1 MDISIYFEPI
11 QLKGYHYADK
21 ARRKLIGDVVKAY
34 IQPNDFP
41 SLDNAE
47 LAIIGVSED
56 RNSFFNSG
64 CGLAPD
70 AIRKEFYKLFQ
81 GNFKLN
87 LVDLGN
93 VLRGHTIEDTYF
105 ALTTILVELL
115 ERNIVPIILGGSQDL
130 TFAQYKAYEKLGRI
144 INIACVDPQFDLG
157 TSGDKIGS
165 RSYMSHIILQQ
176 PNYLFNYTNIG
187 FQTYFVD
194 QQAITLM
201 KNLYFDT
208 YRLGMVRANMEE
220 VEPMVRN
227 ADMISVDIG
236 AIRASDAPGN
246 ANASPNGFY
255 GEEICQV
262 IRYAGLSD
270 KLTSLGLYEINPRL
284 DRQSQT
290 AELAGQIIW
299 YFLEGFYNRKGDFP
313 PNKNK
318 KELVKYTVTLKDFKD
333 EVIFYRSNKSERWWM
348 EVPIRSKHRERY
360 ERHHLVPCSYEDY
373 QTACQN
379 SLPDR
384 WWQTYQK
391 LM

>member
-1 MDISIYFEPI
+1 MDISIYFEPVK
-11 QLKGYHYADK
+11 LKGYHHSGHS
-21 ARRKLIGDVVKAY
+21 RRKMMGDVVTAFT
-34 IQPNDFP
+34 QPNDFP
-41 SLDNAE
+41 SLDDAD
-47 LAIIGVSED
+47 LAIIGVGEE
-56 RNSFFNSG
+56 RNAVFNKG
-64 CGLAPD
+64 CGLAPE
-70 AIRKEFYKLFQ
+70 AIRKELYKLLQ
-81 GNFKLN
+81 GNFTLK

-93 VLRGHTIEDTYF
+93 IMVGHTISDTYF
-105 ALTTILVELL
+105 ALTTVIAELL
-115 ERNIVPIILGGSQDL
+115 DRNIVPIILGGSQDL

-144 INIACVDPQFDLG
+144 INIAGVDSQFDLG
-157 TSGDKIGS
+157 TSDEILTS

-176 PNYLFNYTNIG
+176 PNYLFNYTNLG

-236 AIRASDAPGN
+236 SIRASDAPGN
-246 ANASPNGFY
+246 AHASPNGFY
-255 GEEICQV
+255 GEEICQ
-262 IRYAGLSD
+262 IMRYAGLSD
-270 KLTSLGLYEINPRL
+270 KLTSLGIYEINPRL

-290 AELAGQIIW
+290 AQLSAQMIW
-299 YFLEGFYNRKGDFP
+299 YFIDGYYSRKGDFP
-313 PNKNK
+313 PDKKND
-318 KELVKYTVTLKDFKD
+318 LVKYTVTMKDFKD
-333 EVIFYRSNKSERWWM
+333 EVIFYQSRKSERWWM

-360 ERHHLVPCSYEDY
+360 ERHHLVPCSYPDY
-373 QTACQN
+373 EIACQN
-379 SLPDR
+379 ALPDR

>member
-11 QLKGYHYADK
+11 QLKGYHFTGK
-21 ARRKLIGDVVKAY
+21 TRRKLMGDVVKAY

-41 SLDNAE
+41 SFEQAD
-47 LAIIGVSED
+47 LAIIGVGED
-56 RNSFFNSG
+56 RNAFFNNG

-70 AIRKEFYKLFQ
+70 LIRRELYKLFQ

-93 VLRGHTIEDTYF
+93 LMRGHTIEDTYF
-105 ALTTILVELL
+105 ALTSVLVELL

-130 TFAQYKAYEKLGRI
+130 TFATYKAYEKIGRI
-144 INIACVDPQFDLG
+144 INIAVADPQFDLG
-157 TSGDKIGS
+157 HSGEKLDA

-187 FQTYFVD
+187 FQTYYVD

-208 YRLGMVRANMEE
+208 YRLGMVRAGMEE
-220 VEPMVRN
+220 VEPMIRN
-227 ADMISVDIG
+227 ADMFSVDIS

-246 ANASPNGFY
+246 GNACPNGFY
-255 GEEICQV
+255 GEEICQ
-262 IRYAGLSD
+262 IMRYAGLSD
-270 KLTSLGLYEINPRL
+270 KLSSIGLYEINPRL

-290 AELAGQIIW
+290 AQLAGQMIW
-299 YFLEGFYNRKGDFP
+299 YFIDGFYSRKGDFP
-313 PNKNK
+313 PDK
-318 KELVKYTVTLKDFKD
+318 KKDMVKYTVTLKDFKD

-360 ERHHLVPCSYEDY
+360 ERHHLVPCSYQDY

-379 SLPDR
+379 TLPDR

>member
-1 MDISIYFEPI
+1 MDISIYFDPI
-11 QLKGYHYADK
+11 QLKGYHYAEK
-21 ARRKLIGDVVKAY
+21 TRRKLIGDVIKAY
-34 IQPNDFP
+34 IEPNNFP
-41 SLDNAE
+41 SLEEAD
-47 LAIIGVSED
+47 LAIIGVGED
-56 RNSFFNSG
+56 RNSLFNNG

-70 AIRKEFYKLFQ
+70 SIRRELYKLFQ
-81 GNFKLN
+81 GNFNLK

-93 VLRGHTIEDTYF
+93 VIQGNTIEDTYF
-105 ALTTILVELL
+105 ALTAILVELL
-115 ERNIVPIILGGSQDL
+115 ERNILPVILGGSQDL
-130 TFAQYKAYEKLGRI
+130 TFANYKAYEKLGRI
-144 INIACVDPQFDLG
+144 INIAAVDSQFDLG
-157 TSGDKIGS
+157 HSGEKLDA
-165 RSYMSHIILQQ
+165 RSFMSHIILQQ

-208 YRLGMVRANMEE
+208 YRLGMVRSNMEE

-227 ADMISVDIG
+227 ADMLSVDIG
-236 AIRASDAPGN
+236 SVRASDAPGN
-246 ANASPNGFY
+246 GNASPNGFY
-255 GEEICQV
+255 GEEICQ
-262 IRYAGLSD
+262 IMRYAGLSD

-290 AELAGQIIW
+290 AQLAAQMIW
-299 YFLEGFYNRKGDFP
+299 YFIDGYYSRKGDFSP
-313 PNKNK
+313 DK
-318 KELVKYTVTLKDFKD
+318 KKDLVKYTVTMKDFKD
-333 EVIFYRSNKSERWWM
+333 EVIFFRSNKSERWWM
-348 EVPIRSKHRERY
+348 EVPIRSKHRKRY

-379 SLPDR
+379 FLPDR

>member
-1 MDISIYFEPI
+1 MDISIYFETI

-21 ARRKLIGDVVKAY
+21 TRRKLIGDVIKAY
-34 IQPNDFP
+34 LEPHDFP
-41 SLDNAE
+41 SLDEADI
-47 LAIIGVSED
+47 AIVGVGED
-56 RNSFFNSG
+56 RNALYNNG

-70 AIRKEFYKLFQ
+70 SIRKEFYKLFQ
-81 GNFKLN
+81 GNFKLK

-93 VLRGHTIEDTYF
+93 VIRGHSVEDTYF
-105 ALTTILVELL
+105 ALTAVLVELI
-115 ERNIVPIILGGSQDL
+115 ERNILPIILGGSQDL
-130 TFAQYKAYEKLGRI
+130 TFSTYKAYEKLGRI
-144 INIACVDPQFDLG
+144 INIAAVDPQFDLG
-157 TSGDKIGS
+157 HSGEKLDS

-194 QQAITLM
+194 QQAISLM

-227 ADMISVDIG
+227 ADMLSVDIG
-236 AIRASDAPGN
+236 SVRASDAPGN
-246 ANASPNGFY
+246 GNASPNGFY
-255 GEEICQV
+255 GEEICQ
-262 IRYAGLSD
+262 IMRYAGLSD
-270 KLTSLGLYEINPRL
+270 KLTSVGLFEINPRL
-284 DRQSQT
+284 DRQAQT
-290 AELAGQIIW
+290 AQLAGQMIW
-299 YFLEGFYNRKGDFP
+299 YFIDGFYSRKGDFSP
-313 PNKNK
+313 DK
-318 KELVKYTVTLKDFKD
+318 KKDLVKYTVTMKDFKD

-379 SLPDR
+379 TLPDR

>member
-1 MDISIYFEPI
+1 MDISIYFETI
-11 QLKGYHYADK
+11 QLKGYNYADK
-21 ARRKLIGDVVKAY
+21 TRRKLFGDVIKAY
-34 IQPNDFP
+34 LEPSDFP
-41 SLDNAE
+41 SLDDADI
-47 LAIIGVSED
+47 AIIGVGED
-56 RNSFFNSG
+56 RNSLFNNG

-70 AIRKEFYKLFQ
+70 SIRRELYKLFQ
-81 GNFKLN
+81 GNFKLK

-93 VLRGHTIEDTYF
+93 VIRGHTVEDTYF
-105 ALTTILVELL
+105 ALTAILVELL
-115 ERNIVPIILGGSQDL
+115 ERNILPVILGGGQDL
-130 TFAQYKAYEKLGRI
+130 TFSTYKAYEKLGRI
-144 INIACVDPQFDLG
+144 INIAAVDPQFDLG
-157 TSGDKIGS
+157 HSGEKLDS
-165 RSYMSHIILQQ
+165 RSYMSNIILQQ

-194 QQAITLM
+194 QQAISLM

-208 YRLGMVRANMEE
+208 YRLWMVRANMEE

-227 ADMISVDIG
+227 ADMLSVDIG
-236 AIRASDAPGN
+236 AVRASDAPGN
-246 ANASPNGFY
+246 GNASPNGFY
-255 GEEICQV
+255 GEEICQ
-262 IRYAGLSD
+262 IMRYAGLSD

-290 AELAGQIIW
+290 AQLAGQMIW
-299 YFLEGFYNRKGDFP
+299 YFIDGFYSRKGDFSP
-313 PNKNK
+313 DK
-318 KELVKYTVTLKDFKD
+318 KKDLVKYTVTMKDFKD

-379 SLPDR
+379 ALPDR

>member
-1 MDISIYFEPI
+1 M
-11 QLKGYHYADK
+11 
-21 ARRKLIGDVVKAY
+21 
-34 IQPNDFP
+34 
-41 SLDNAE
+41 
-47 LAIIGVSED
+47 
-56 RNSFFNSG
+56 
-64 CGLAPD
+64 
-70 AIRKEFYKLFQ
+70 
-81 GNFKLN
+81 
-87 LVDLGN
+87 
-93 VLRGHTIEDTYF
+93 RGHTIDDTYF

-115 ERNIVPIILGGSQDL
+115 ERNIVPVILGGSQDL
-130 TFAQYKAYEKLGRI
+130 TFATYKAYEKLGRI
-144 INIACVDPQFDLG
+144 INIAAVDPQFDLG
-157 TSGDKIGS
+157 HPGEKLDA

-194 QQAITLM
+194 QQSITLM

-236 AIRASDAPGN
+236 AVRASDAPGN
-246 ANASPNGFY
+246 GNASPNGFY
-255 GEEICQV
+255 GEEICQ
-262 IRYAGLSD
+262 IMRYAGLSD

-290 AELAGQIIW
+290 AQLAGQMIW
-299 YFLEGFYNRKGDFP
+299 YFIDGFYSRKGDFP
-313 PNKNK
+313 PDKK

-333 EVIFYRSNKSERWWM
+333 EVVFYRSNKSERWWM

-360 ERHHLVPCSYEDY
+360 ERHHLVPCSYQDY

-379 SLPDR
+379 TLPDR

>member
-1 MDISIYFEPI
+1 MDISIYFETI

-21 ARRKLIGDVVKAY
+21 TRRKLIGDVIKAY
-34 IQPNDFP
+34 LEPHDFP
-41 SLDNAE
+41 SLEEVD
-47 LAIIGVSED
+47 LAIIGVGED
-56 RNSFFNSG
+56 RNALLNNG

-70 AIRKEFYKLFQ
+70 SIRREFYKLFQ
-81 GNFKLN
+81 GNFKLK

-93 VLRGHTIEDTYF
+93 VIRGHTIEDTYF
-105 ALTTILVELL
+105 ALTAILVELM
-115 ERNIVPIILGGSQDL
+115 ERNILPIVLGGSQDL
-130 TFAQYKAYEKLGRI
+130 TFSTYKAYEKRGRI
-144 INIACVDPQFDLG
+144 INIAAVDPQFDLG
-157 TSGDKIGS
+157 HSGEKLDS

-194 QQAITLM
+194 QQAISLM

-227 ADMISVDIG
+227 ADMLSVDIG
-236 AIRASDAPGN
+236 AVRASDAPGN
-246 ANASPNGFY
+246 GNASPNGFY
-255 GEEICQV
+255 GEEICQ
-262 IRYAGLSD
+262 IMRYAGLSD
-270 KLTSLGLYEINPRL
+270 KLTSIGLYEINPRL
-284 DRQSQT
+284 DRQALT
-290 AELAGQIIW
+290 AQLAGQMIW
-299 YFLEGFYNRKGDFP
+299 YFIDGFYSRKGDFSP
-313 PNKNK
+313 DK
-318 KELVKYTVTLKDFKD
+318 KKDLVKYTVTMKDFKD

-379 SLPDR
+379 ALPDR

>member
-1 MDISIYFEPI
+1 MDISLYFEPI

-21 ARRKLIGDVVKAY
+21 TRRKLIGDVIKAY
-34 IQPNDFP
+34 IQPDDFP
-41 SLDNAE
+41 SLDEAD
-47 LAIIGVSED
+47 LAIVGVGED
-56 RNSFFNSG
+56 RNSFFNNG

-70 AIRKEFYKLFQ
+70 LIRREFYKLFQ
-81 GNFKLN
+81 GNFKLK

-93 VLRGHTIEDTYF
+93 VIKGHTIEDTYF

-130 TFAQYKAYEKLGRI
+130 TFATYKAYEKLGRI
-144 INIACVDPQFDLG
+144 INIAAVDPQFDLG
-157 TSGDKIGS
+157 HSNEKLNA

-208 YRLGMVRANMEE
+208 SRLGMVRSNMEE

-227 ADMISVDIG
+227 ADMISIDIG
-236 AIRASDAPGN
+236 SVRASDAPGN
-246 ANASPNGFY
+246 GNASPNGFY
-255 GEEICQV
+255 GEEMCQ
-262 IRYAGLSD
+262 IMRYAGLSD

-290 AELAGQIIW
+290 TQLAGQMIW
-299 YFLEGFYNRKGDFP
+299 YFIDGFYSRKGDFSP
-313 PNKNK
+313 DK
-318 KELVKYTVTLKDFKD
+318 KKDLVKYTVTMKDFKD

-348 EVPIRSKHRERY
+348 EVPIRSKHRKRY
-360 ERHHLVPCSYEDY
+360 ERHHLVPCSYQDY
-373 QTACQN
+373 QAACTN
-379 SLPDR
+379 DIPDR
-384 WWQTYQK
+384 WWMVYQK

>member
-1 MDISIYFEPI
+1 M
-11 QLKGYHYADK
+11 
-21 ARRKLIGDVVKAY
+21 
-34 IQPNDFP
+34 
-41 SLDNAE
+41 
-47 LAIIGVSED
+47 
-56 RNSFFNSG
+56 
-64 CGLAPD
+64 
-70 AIRKEFYKLFQ
+70 IRKEFYKLFQ

-93 VLRGHTIEDTYF
+93 VLHGHAIEDTYF
-105 ALTTILVELL
+105 ALTSILVELL
-115 ERNIVPIILGGSQDL
+115 EKNIIPIIMGGSQDL

-144 INIACVDPQFDLG
+144 INIAAVDSQFDLG
-157 TSGDKIGS
+157 TSGEKLDS
-165 RSYMSHIILQQ
+165 RSFMSHIILQQ

-208 YRLGMVRANMEE
+208 YRLGMVRADMEE

-227 ADMISVDIG
+227 ADMISIDIG

-255 GEEICQV
+255 GEEICQ
-262 IRYAGLSD
+262 IMRYAGISD

-290 AELAGQIIW
+290 AQLAGQMIW
-299 YFLEGFYNRKGDFP
+299 YFIDGFYSRKGDFP
-313 PNKNK
+313 PDKH
-318 KELVKYTVTLKDFKD
+318 KEHVKYTVTLKDFKD
-333 EVIFYRSNKSERWWM
+333 EVVFYRSNKSERWWM
-348 EVPIRSKHRERY
+348 EVPIHSKHRERY
-360 ERHHLVPCSYEDY
+360 ERHHLVPCSYQDY
-373 QTACQN
+373 QIACQN
-379 SLPDR
+379 ALPDR

>member
-1 MDISIYFEPI
+1 MDISIYFEPL
-11 QLKGYHYADK
+11 QLKGYQYADK
-21 ARRKLIGDVVKAY
+21 TRRKLMGDVVKAY

-41 SLDNAE
+41 SLDQAD
-47 LAIIGVSED
+47 LAIIGVGED
-56 RNSFFNSG
+56 RNSFFNNG

-70 AIRKEFYKLFQ
+70 MIRKEFYKLLQ
-81 GNFKLN
+81 GNFNLN

-93 VLRGHTIEDTYF
+93 VPNGHTIDDTNF

-115 ERNIVPIILGGSQDL
+115 EKNIVPIILGGSQDL
-130 TFAQYKAYEKLGRI
+130 TFAQYRAYEKLGRI
-144 INIACVDPQFDLG
+144 INIAAVDSQFDIG
-157 TSGDKIGS
+157 TSGEKLGS

-194 QQAITLM
+194 QQAISLM

-227 ADMISVDIG
+227 ADMISVDMG

-255 GEEICQV
+255 GEEICQ
-262 IRYAGLSD
+262 IFRYAGLSD
-270 KLTSLGLYEINPRL
+270 KLTSLGLYELNPRL

-290 AELAGQIIW
+290 AQLAGQMIW
-299 YFLEGFYNRKGDFP
+299 YFIDGFYSRKGDFP

-318 KELVKYTVTLKDFKD
+318 ELVKFTVNLKDFKD

-348 EVPIRSKHRERY
+348 EVPIRSKHRKRY
-360 ERHHLVPCSYEDY
+360 ERHHLVPCSYQDY

-379 SLPDR
+379 YLPDR

>member
-1 MDISIYFEPI
+1 MDISIYFETI

-21 ARRKLIGDVVKAY
+21 TRRKLIGDVIKAY
-34 IQPNDFP
+34 LQPNDFP
-41 SLDNAE
+41 SLDEADI
-47 LAIIGVSED
+47 AIIGVGED
-56 RNSFFNSG
+56 RNSLFNNG

-70 AIRKEFYKLFQ
+70 SIRRELYKLFQ
-81 GNFKLN
+81 GNFKLK

-93 VLRGHTIEDTYF
+93 LIRGHTVEDTYF
-105 ALTTILVELL
+105 ALTAILVELI
-115 ERNIVPIILGGSQDL
+115 ERNIFPVILGGGQDL
-130 TFAQYKAYEKLGRI
+130 TFANYKAYDKLGRI
-144 INIACVDPQFDLG
+144 INIAAVDLQFDLG
-157 TSGDKIGS
+157 HSGEKLDS

-194 QQAITLM
+194 QEAIQLM

-227 ADMISVDIG
+227 ADMLSVDIG
-236 AIRASDAPGN
+236 SVRSSDAPGN
-246 ANASPNGFY
+246 GNASPNGFY
-255 GEEICQV
+255 GEEICQ
-262 IRYAGLSD
+262 IMRYAGLSD

-290 AELAGQIIW
+290 AQLAGQMIW
-299 YFLEGFYNRKGDFP
+299 YFIDGFYSRKGDFSP
-313 PNKNK
+313 DK
-318 KELVKYTVTLKDFKD
+318 KKDLVKYTVTMKDFKD
-333 EVIFYRSNKSERWWM
+333 EVIFYRSNRSERWWM
-348 EVPIRSKHRERY
+348 EVPIRSKQRERY
-360 ERHHLVPCSYEDY
+360 ERQHLVPCSYDDY

-379 SLPDR
+379 TLPDR

>member
-1 MDISIYFEPI
+1 MDISIYFEPV
-11 QLKGYHYADK
+11 QLKGYHFADK
-21 ARRKLIGDVVKAY
+21 TRRKLMGDVVTAY
-34 IQPNDFP
+34 LQPNDFP
-41 SLDNAE
+41 SLEKVD
-47 LAIIGVSED
+47 LAVFGVAED
-56 RNSFFNSG
+56 RNAFFNNG

-81 GNFKLN
+81 GNFNLN
-87 LVDLGN
+87 MVDLGN
-93 VLRGHTIEDTYF
+93 VLCGHTISDTYF
-105 ALTTILVELL
+105 ALTTILTELL
-115 ERNIVPIILGGSQDL
+115 ERNIMPIILGGSQDL

-144 INIACVDPQFDLG
+144 INIAAVDPEFDLG
-157 TSGDKIGS
+157 TSGEKLSS

-208 YRLGMVRANMEE
+208 YRIGMVRANMEE

-236 AIRASDAPGN
+236 CIRASDAPGN
-246 ANASPNGFY
+246 AHASPNGFY
-255 GEEICQV
+255 GEEICQ
-262 IRYAGLSD
+262 IMRYAGLSD
-270 KLTSLGLYEINPRL
+270 KLTSVGIYEINPRL
-284 DRQSQT
+284 DRHSQT
-290 AELAGQIIW
+290 VQLAAQMIW
-299 YFLEGFYNRKGDFP
+299 YFIDGFYSRKGDFP
-313 PNKNK
+313 PDKKND
-318 KELVKYTVTLKDFKD
+318 LVKYTVTLKDFKD
-333 EVIFYRSNKSERWWM
+333 EVVFYQSHKSERWWM

-360 ERHHLVPCSYEDY
+360 ERHHLVPCSYQDY
-373 QTACQN
+373 QIACQN
-379 SLPDR
+379 ALPDR

>member
-1 MDISIYFEPI
+1 MDISIYFETI
-11 QLKGYHYADK
+11 QLKGYQYADK
-21 ARRKLIGDVVKAY
+21 TRRKLMGDVVKAY
-34 IQPNDFP
+34 IQPDDFP
-41 SLDNAE
+41 SFDQAD
-47 LAIIGVSED
+47 LAIFGVGED
-56 RNSFFNSG
+56 RNSFFNNG

-70 AIRKEFYKLFQ
+70 LIRRELYKLFQ

-87 LVDLGN
+87 VVDLGN
-93 VLRGHTIEDTYF
+93 LMRGHTIDDTYF
-105 ALTTILVELL
+105 ALTTILVELF
-115 ERNIVPIILGGSQDL
+115 ERNIVPVILGGSQDL
-130 TFAQYKAYEKLGRI
+130 TFATYKAYEKLGRI
-144 INIACVDPQFDLG
+144 INIAAVDAQFDLG
-157 TSGDKIGS
+157 HSGEKLDA

-194 QQAITLM
+194 QQSITLM

-236 AIRASDAPGN
+236 AVRASDAPGN
-246 ANASPNGFY
+246 GNASPNGFY
-255 GEEICQV
+255 GEEICQ
-262 IRYAGLSD
+262 IMRYAGLSD
-270 KLTSLGLYEINPRL
+270 KLTSLGLYEVNPRL

-290 AELAGQIIW
+290 AQLAGQMIW
-299 YFLEGFYNRKGDFP
+299 YFIDGFYSRKGDFP
-313 PNKNK
+313 PDK
-318 KELVKYTVTLKDFKD
+318 KKDMVKYTVTLKDFKD
-333 EVIFYRSNKSERWWM
+333 EVVFYRSNKSERWWM

-360 ERHHLVPCSYEDY
+360 ERHHLVPCSYQDY

-379 SLPDR
+379 TLPDR

>member
-1 MDISIYFEPI
+1 MDISIYFETI

-21 ARRKLIGDVVKAY
+21 TRRKLIGDVIKAY
-34 IQPNDFP
+34 LEPHDFP
-41 SLDNAE
+41 SLDE
-47 LAIIGVSED
+47 VDLAIIGVGED
-56 RNSFFNSG
+56 RNALLNNG

-70 AIRKEFYKLFQ
+70 SIRREFYKLFQ
-81 GNFKLN
+81 GNFKLK

-93 VLRGHTIEDTYF
+93 VIKGHTIEDTYF
-105 ALTTILVELL
+105 ALTAILVELM
-115 ERNIVPIILGGSQDL
+115 ERNILPIVLGGSQDL
-130 TFAQYKAYEKLGRI
+130 TFSTYKAYEKRGRI
-144 INIACVDPQFDLG
+144 INIAAVDPQFDLG
-157 TSGDKIGS
+157 HSGEKLDS

-194 QQAITLM
+194 QQAISLM

-227 ADMISVDIG
+227 ADMLSVDIG
-236 AIRASDAPGN
+236 AVRASDAPGN
-246 ANASPNGFY
+246 GNASPNGFY
-255 GEEICQV
+255 GEEICQ
-262 IRYAGLSD
+262 IMRYAGLSD
-270 KLTSLGLYEINPRL
+270 KLTSIGLYEINPRL
-284 DRQSQT
+284 DRQALT
-290 AELAGQIIW
+290 AQLAGQMIW
-299 YFLEGFYNRKGDFP
+299 YFIDGFYSRKGDFSP
-313 PNKNK
+313 DK
-318 KELVKYTVTLKDFKD
+318 KKDLVKYTVTMKDFKD

-379 SLPDR
+379 ALPDR

>member
-1 MDISIYFEPI
+1 M
-11 QLKGYHYADK
+11 
-21 ARRKLIGDVVKAY
+21 GDVVKAY
-34 IQPNDFP
+34 IQPDNFP
-41 SLDNAE
+41 SYEEAD
-47 LAIIGVSED
+47 LAIFGVGED
-56 RNSFFNSG
+56 RNSFFNTG

-70 AIRKEFYKLFQ
+70 QVRKELYKLFQ

-87 LVDLGN
+87 MVDLGN
-93 VLRGHTIEDTYF
+93 VLCGHTIEDTYF
-105 ALTTILVELL
+105 ALTSILVELL
-115 ERNIVPIILGGSQDL
+115 EHNIVPVILGGSQDL

-144 INIACVDPQFDLG
+144 INIAAVDPQFDLG
-157 TSGDKIGS
+157 TSGEKLGS

-194 QQAITLM
+194 QHAITLM

-227 ADMISVDIG
+227 ADMISIDMG
-236 AIRASDAPGN
+236 CIRASDAPGN

-255 GEEICQV
+255 GEEICQ
-262 IRYAGLSD
+262 ITRYAGLSD
-270 KLTSLGLYEINPRL
+270 KLTSLGIFELNPRL
-284 DRQSQT
+284 DRQSVT
-290 AELAGQIIW
+290 AQLAAQMIW
-299 YFLEGFYNRKGDFP
+299 YFIDGFYSRKGDFP
-313 PNKNK
+313 PNKQ
-318 KELVKYTVTLKDFKD
+318 KEMVKFTVTLKDFKD
-333 EVIFYRSNKSERWWM
+333 EVVFYRSNKSERWWM

-360 ERHHLVPCSYEDY
+360 ERHHLVPCSYQDY

-379 SLPDR
+379 ALPDR

>member
-1 MDISIYFEPI
+1 MDISIYFETI

-21 ARRKLIGDVVKAY
+21 TRRKLMGDVVKAY
-34 IQPNDFP
+34 IQPDDFP
-41 SLDNAE
+41 SFDQAD
-47 LAIIGVSED
+47 LAIFGVGED
-56 RNSFFNSG
+56 RNSFFNNG

-70 AIRKEFYKLFQ
+70 LIRRELYKLFQ

-87 LVDLGN
+87 VVDLGN
-93 VLRGHTIEDTYF
+93 LMRGHTIDDTYF

-115 ERNIVPIILGGSQDL
+115 ERNIVPVILGGSQDL
-130 TFAQYKAYEKLGRI
+130 TFATYKAYEKLGRI
-144 INIACVDPQFDLG
+144 INIAAVDAQFDLG
-157 TSGDKIGS
+157 HSGEKLDA

-236 AIRASDAPGN
+236 AVRASDAPGN
-246 ANASPNGFY
+246 GNTSPNGFY
-255 GEEICQV
+255 GEEICQ
-262 IRYAGLSD
+262 IMRYAGLSD
-270 KLTSLGLYEINPRL
+270 KLTSLGLYEVNPRL

-290 AELAGQIIW
+290 AQLAGQMIW
-299 YFLEGFYNRKGDFP
+299 YFIDGFYSRKGDFP
-313 PNKNK
+313 PDK
-318 KELVKYTVTLKDFKD
+318 KKDMVKYTVTLKDFKD
-333 EVIFYRSNKSERWWM
+333 EVVFYRSNKSERWWM
-348 EVPIRSKHRERY
+348 EVPIRSKQRERY
-360 ERHHLVPCSYEDY
+360 ERHHLVPCSYQDY

-379 SLPDR
+379 TLPDR